1 MKKKK
6 VITYIVL
13 VLMLTCIAG
22 TAWACTER
30 RKKQEE
36 ALEKVLI
43 TIEYQRQNGTFPRTS
58 EHYIEEASYVGYDAI
73 EENEMY
79 VSLAAYNEWNREHG
93 EETEELTLADIEEY
107 LSSEYNEDGSLRIQ
121 SGYENIRAYV
131 EWYYEIGGDEVIKE
145 YWEELNNIVI
155 RYAQQN
161 PDMDI
166 HSAESMTIR
175 QLQELIRKKEDPS
188 YEINMEIMREQQ

>member
-6 VITYIVL
+6 VITAIILIL
-13 VLMLTCIAG
+13 VLSCIAVG
-22 TAWACTER
+22 VFACTER

-36 ALEKVLI
+36 TLEKIVI
-43 TIEYQRQNGTFPRTS
+43 SIEYRRQNGTFPRTS
-58 EHYIEEASYVGYDAI
+58 EHPIEEAFYVGYDAI

-79 VSLAAYNEWNREHG
+79 VNLAAYNEWNREHG
-93 EETEELTLADIEEY
+93 KEVEELTLADIEEY

-131 EWYYEIGGDEVIKE
+131 EWYYNGGGKVIKE
-145 YWEELNNIVI
+145 YWTELDYIAI
-155 RYAQQN
+155 ECRYQYQEFSLVTVKELE
-161 PDMDI
+161 I
-166 HSAESMTIR
+166 E
-175 QLQELIRKKEDPS
+175 QLRELIKKKEDPS

>member
-6 VITYIVL
+6 VITVIILIL
-13 VLMLTCIAG
+13 VLSCIAVG
-22 TAWACTER
+22 VFACTER
-30 RKKQEE
+30 RKMQE
-36 ALEKVLI
+36 KILI
-43 TIEYQRQNGTFPRTS
+43 AIEYRRQNGTFPRTS
-58 EHYIEEASYVGYDAI
+58 EHPIEEAFYVGYDAI
-73 EENEMY
+73 EENKMY

-93 EETEELTLADIEEY
+93 KEVEELTLADIEEY

-131 EWYYEIGGDEVIKE
+131 EWYYDGGGKVIKE
-145 YWEELNNIVI
+145 YWGELINIVI
-155 RYAQQN
+155 RWYAQQN

-175 QLQELIRKKEDPS
+175 QLQELIKKKEDPS
-188 YEINMEIMREQQ
+188 YEINMEVMKEQE